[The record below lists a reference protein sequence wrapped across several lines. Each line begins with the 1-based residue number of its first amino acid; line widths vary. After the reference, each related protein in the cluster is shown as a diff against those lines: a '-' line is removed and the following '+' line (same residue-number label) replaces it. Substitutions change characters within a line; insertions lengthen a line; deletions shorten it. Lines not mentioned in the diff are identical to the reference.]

1 MLVQTTYPDK
11 KIIEQINLA
20 VGNSFSFIQI
30 LKIGSIGSQRMK
42 VTENSPTFTPIITK
56 DFNAVWAN
64 ISLRPKGIIVII
76 NSRLSQYSWIIPFY
90 KLSIIKSNELVIHA
104 EGEFLKLAI
113 ESDASISRFVSKIIS
128 RKNQF
133 QSQMISS
140 SQ

>member
-11 KIIEQINLA
+11 KIIKQINLA
-20 VGNSFSFIQI
+20 VGNSFSFLQI
-30 LKIGSIGSQRMK
+30 LKIGFIGSQRMK
-42 VTENSPTFTPIITK
+42 VTENSPIFTPIITK

>member
-11 KIIEQINLA
+11 KIVDKINLE
-20 VGNSFSFIQI
+20 VGNSFSFLQI

-42 VTENSPTFTPIITK
+42 VTENSQIFTPIIAK
-56 DFNAVWAN
+56 DLNAVWAN

-90 KLSIIKSNELVIHA
+90 KLSIIKSNELVIHS

-113 ESDASISRFVSKIIS
+113 QSDASTNRFLSKIIS
-128 RKNQF
+128 EKINFNHR
-133 QSQMISS
+133 
-140 SQ
+140 